1 MKNKVFIKYTLIFII
16 PFVLFNV
23 NIIQSQAYTGDRI
36 SSFSH
41 ESIEKKEYKI
51 YFVIGLG
58 EYWPY
63 QGTWPA
69 INQISP
75 IFLLKIGP
83 SECEILGVFSSQRID
98 FITGDKFIGFYPF
111 WVELRNMIFF
121 FDIPFNRIGFICG
134 IWLDKQ

>member
-23 NIIQSQAYTGDRI
+23 NIIQSQAYTGDRT

-63 QGTWPA
+63 Q
-69 INQISP
+69 
-75 IFLLKIGP
+75 
-83 SECEILGVFSSQRID
+83 
-98 FITGDKFIGFYPF
+98 
-111 WVELRNMIFF
+111 
-121 FDIPFNRIGFICG
+121 
-134 IWLDKQ
+134 